1 MLNVRKRGTHG
12 EKYALPKS
20 FESRIKYEEIL
31 ISLESEGKGS
41 IQEIGVDTFSLSI
54 QINSTIFLLIYTNA
68 LHYYYR
74 SKQKEVKVSKVVV
87 VTTFNKPLK

>member
-1 MLNVRKRGTHG
+1 MLS
-12 EKYALPKS
+12 EKSILIFCAFPKLLAR
-20 FESRIKYEEIL
+20 RIKYEEIL
-31 ISLESEGKGS
+31 IILESEERGS
-41 IQEIGVDTFSLSI
+41 IQEIAVDTFSLSI
-54 QINSTIFLLIYTNA
+54 QINSTIFSLIYTNA

>member
-1 MLNVRKRGTHG
+1 MLQKLLARQT
-12 EKYALPKS
+12 
-20 FESRIKYEEIL
+20 KYEIRL
-31 ISLESEGKGS
+31 ISLENKRKESLK
-41 IQEIGVDTFSLSI
+41 EIGLDTSSLSI